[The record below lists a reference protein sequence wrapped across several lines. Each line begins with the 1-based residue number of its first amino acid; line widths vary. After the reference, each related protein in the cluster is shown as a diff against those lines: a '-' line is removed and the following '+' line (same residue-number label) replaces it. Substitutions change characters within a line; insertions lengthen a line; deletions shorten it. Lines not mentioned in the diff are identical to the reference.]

1 MTGHLEGFADRLG
14 AGRGAVMV
22 IRAWVEDDGRLR
34 ARITKTL
41 DVASRNE
48 ETTVVLGTDQVL
60 AQVERWLQAFMH
72 ERS

>member
-1 MTGHLEGFADRLG
+1 
-14 AGRGAVMV
+14 MV

-34 ARITKTL
+34 ARLTKTL

-48 ETTVVLGTDQVL
+48 ETTVVLGPDQVL
-60 AQVERWLQAFMH
+60 AQVERWLRAFVH